1 MSLFLLKFNQV
12 RTVIL
17 LRSIAIVIQL
27 ILIFFVNVI
36 LEYELPWL
44 PLLIVISIEALFT
57 LGSYLYYRSGKEAD
71 RIALLGQICA
81 DILFLSFILY
91 YSGGATNAFVSLL
104 LIPIAIAAVTLTP
117 LFLGAVALLAIVS
130 YSVLLWLLPMSV
142 MHGNMEGH
150 FIGMWINFLFSS
162 IVVATVVGQMARRIS
177 QKEHAIAAFRE
188 EQLKQEKIMSLGV
201 ASAQI
206 THQLATPIAT
216 VQLLVDEL
224 SDEIPDHP
232 VVVDLQTQLLRCSQ
246 SLTEFR
252 EMVFEIKE
260 QTSKQV
266 LCNDVIE
273 EMIEHIGLNYPD
285 VNAEFISNNNQ
296 PTLSDKAKILAD
308 ASLLPAILNLVN
320 NAIRATKVSNSHQIE
335 LTSVCDQKNWQL
347 SIRDFGR
354 GFTESTLNEL
364 GVKPVNSKQGLGMA
378 VFLSHA
384 SLERLGGTLTLT
396 NHRNGGALVTLKL
409 PLIIEGV

>member
-17 LRSIAIVIQL
+17 LRSIAVVIQL

-36 LEYELPWL
+36 LEYELPWM
-44 PLLIVISIEALFT
+44 PLIAVISIEALFT

-71 RIALLGQICA
+71 RFALLGQICA

-117 LFLGAVALLAIVS
+117 LFLGAVALLAIAS

-177 QKEHAIAAFRE
+177 KKEHAIAAFRE

-224 SDEIPDHP
+224 SDELPEHP
-232 VVVDLQTQLLRCSQ
+232 VVVDLQTQLFRCNQ
-246 SLTEFR
+246 SLAEFR

-260 QTSKQV
+260 QRSKHV
-266 LCNDVIE
+266 FCNDIIE
-273 EMIEHIGLNYPD
+273 DMLEHIGLNYPD
-285 VNAEFISNNNQ
+285 VNTEFLSDNNQ
-296 PTLSDKAKILAD
+296 PSLCNKAEILAD
-308 ASLLPAILNLVN
+308 ASLLPAILNLIN
-320 NAIRATKVSNSHQIE
+320 NAVRATKASNSNKIE
-335 LTSVCDQKNWQL
+335 LSSICDQEYWQL

-354 GFTESTLNEL
+354 GFTQSALSEL
-364 GVKPVNSKQGLGMA
+364 GVKPINSEQGLGMA

-384 SLERLGGTLTLT
+384 SLDRLGGTLTLT
-396 NHRNGGALVTLKL
+396 NHVEGGALVTLKL
-409 PLIIEGV
+409 PLITEGI